1 MKTEFDVKLKRE
13 ELLYLIELVK
23 RDKRKGT
30 DFVPYIWR
38 YEREKVRKKLNDILH
53 SNTSDSFYLT

>member
-1 MKTEFDVKLKRE
+1 MKTEFNINLKRE

-30 DFVPYIWR
+30 DFNPYIWR
-38 YEREKVRKKLNDILH
+38 YEREKVHKKLNDIL
-53 SNTSDSFYLT
+53 NNENN

>member
-1 MKTEFDVKLKRE
+1 MPKIKYEFDINLKQE

-30 DFVPYIWR
+30 DFNPYIWR
-38 YEREKVRKKLNDILH
+38 YEREKVRKKLNDILNNE
-53 SNTSDSFYLT
+53 SN